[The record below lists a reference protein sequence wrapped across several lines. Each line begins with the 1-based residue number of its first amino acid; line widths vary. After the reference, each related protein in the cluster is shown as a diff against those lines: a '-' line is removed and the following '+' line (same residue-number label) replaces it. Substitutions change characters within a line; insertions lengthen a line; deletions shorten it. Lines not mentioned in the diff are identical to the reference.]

1 MEENITQEEIQNSIN
16 AAFDSVNL
24 INQMLTSEK
33 TDENKDTVKRNFE
46 HLEIMLSKDWFLT
59 NLTEQQKT
67 DIDSSIE
74 GGKLFIL

>member
-1 MEENITQEEIQNSIN
+1 MEENITQEQIQNSIN